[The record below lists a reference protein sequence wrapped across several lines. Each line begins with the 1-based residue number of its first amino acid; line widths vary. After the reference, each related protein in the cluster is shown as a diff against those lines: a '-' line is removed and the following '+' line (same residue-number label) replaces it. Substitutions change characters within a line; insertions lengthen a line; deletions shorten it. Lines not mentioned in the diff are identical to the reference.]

1 MLAEYSPETTE
12 SILVNGEVSGSVP
25 EEQSPL
31 ATDLQ
36 RQICQVIE
44 EIFSNENLAKD
55 QFLKEIVEQTP
66 EGCKLFRE
74 VILYVS
80 KGAIHLY

>member
-36 RQICQVIE
+36 QQICQVIE

-55 QFLKEIVEQTP
+55 QFLKELVEQTP

-74 VILYVS
+74 VIL
-80 KGAIHLY
+80 

>member
-1 MLAEYSPETTE
+1 MLAESSPETTE
-12 SILVNGEVSGSVP
+12 STLVNSQVTDSAP
-25 EEQSPL
+25 EEQKPQ

-55 QFLKEIVEQTP
+55 QFLKELVEQTP
-66 EGCKLFRE
+66 EGCKLLAKI
-74 VILYVS
+74 ILYVPET
-80 KGAIHLY
+80 